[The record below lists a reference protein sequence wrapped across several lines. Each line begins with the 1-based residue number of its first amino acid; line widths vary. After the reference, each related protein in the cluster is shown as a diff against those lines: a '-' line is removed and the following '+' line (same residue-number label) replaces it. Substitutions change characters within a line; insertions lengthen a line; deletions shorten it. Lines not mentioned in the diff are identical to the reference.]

1 MIVDKSVNAL
11 VKTTAGIAS
20 STGSLVKS
28 AKDMAVNTAVNFSP
42 DFYDQHQ
49 DYATGGTKFVAGKT
63 IMTGRNAVRSV
74 NSVRSGI
81 IRVRRLRRKKQIIK
95 KMREIQSNQ
104 KEMQKLDRNYEQ
116 LKKVIND
123 SKSGIKKDGMTSQYM
138 QSQIRNAKNK
148 TIDLQI
154 TRKKLEYKQKKLNR
168 KYSKLDSKKIHPVR
182 SVKST
187 VSNQTRKAASVVKS
201 KDDFGSKTIGT
212 TMKTMWAKN
221 KYQRTAKS
229 IYHTIV
235 GFAKNLLSG
244 VVAVV
249 TSLPAL
255 ITTIVGSLPIMIII
269 IVIAVIISCFAS
281 TTYTGRIGTL
291 YVKLDELNQIYE
303 VDLEAAEIL
312 AITDVLEWSTQD
324 EECFEQLVSLMLDQK
339 KGNELTFEQM
349 AENVFIKYNP
359 ANKYAPDGVY
369 SSEMETGFHYWSL
382 EGLDLNF
389 VINNSVKRNLWYSE
403 HLDLYPLYREAD
415 VSLRNEMSTADYQ
428 KQLIQ
433 EAQDMIQIN
442 QERWEDY
449 IYEYNLGDI
458 DLTVTGD
465 AQKGMKVVKKA
476 LTKLGCDY
484 IWGAGHSGAEYK
496 DPNLDQFDCSG
507 FVSWAFYQAGI
518 DIGSRTTK
526 ELVHMG
532 KEVSLEEIQPG
543 DIIVYY
549 SNATG
554 AGHVVIY
561 IGNKKVVH
569 APQTGDVVKI
579 SGYAPFINTDG
590 AKIRRL
596 Y

>member
-212 TMKTMWAKN
+212 TMKTMWASTREQ
-221 KYQRTAKS
+221 QRV
-229 IYHTIV
+229 Y
-235 GFAKNLLSG
+235 
-244 VVAVV
+244 
-249 TSLPAL
+249 
-255 ITTIVGSLPIMIII
+255 II
-269 IVIAVIISCFAS
+269 
-281 TTYTGRIGTL
+281 RL
-291 YVKLDELNQIYE
+291 
-303 VDLEAAEIL
+303 
-312 AITDVLEWSTQD
+312 
-324 EECFEQLVSLMLDQK
+324 
-339 KGNELTFEQM
+339 
-349 AENVFIKYNP
+349 
-359 ANKYAPDGVY
+359 
-369 SSEMETGFHYWSL
+369 
-382 EGLDLNF
+382 LDLQ
-389 VINNSVKRNLWYSE
+389 R
-403 HLDLYPLYREAD
+403 
-415 VSLRNEMSTADYQ
+415 
-428 KQLIQ
+428 
-433 EAQDMIQIN
+433 
-442 QERWEDY
+442 
-449 IYEYNLGDI
+449 IY
-458 DLTVTGD
+458 
-465 AQKGMKVVKKA
+465 
-476 LTKLGCDY
+476 
-484 IWGAGHSGAEYK
+484 
-496 DPNLDQFDCSG
+496 
-507 FVSWAFYQAGI
+507 
-518 DIGSRTTK
+518 
-526 ELVHMG
+526 
-532 KEVSLEEIQPG
+532 
-543 DIIVYY
+543 
-549 SNATG
+549 
-554 AGHVVIY
+554 
-561 IGNKKVVH
+561 
-569 APQTGDVVKI
+569 
-579 SGYAPFINTDG
+579 
-590 AKIRRL
+590 
-596 Y
+596 

>member
-28 AKDMAVNTAVNFSP
+28 AKDLAVNTAVNFSP

-74 NSVRSGI
+74 NSVRSSI

-154 TRKKLEYKQKKLNR
+154 TRKKLLYKQKKLNR
-168 KYSKLDSKKIHPVR
+168 KYSKLESKKLHPVR

-255 ITTIVGSLPIMIII
+255 ITTIVGSLPIMIIV

-291 YVKLDELNQIYE
+291 YAKLDELNKIYE

-324 EECFEQLVSLMLDQK
+324 EECYEQLVSLMLDQK

-349 AENVFIKYNP
+349 AENVFIKYSP

-389 VINNSVKRNLWYSE
+389 IINNSVKRNLWYSE
-403 HLDLYPLYREAD
+403 HLSLYPLYREGD
-415 VSLRNEMSTADYQ
+415 ISIRKEMATKDYQ
-428 KQLIQ
+428 NS
-433 EAQDMIQIN
+433 MIQKAKEAIPIN

-458 DLTVTGD
+458 DLSVTGD
-465 AQKGMKVVKKA
+465 SEKGMKVVKKA

-484 IWGAGHSGAEYK
+484 IWGAGHSGNEYK

-507 FVSWAFYQAGI
+507 FVSWSFYQAGI

-526 ELVHMG
+526 ELVNMG

-561 IGNKKVVH
+561 IGDKKVVH
-569 APQTGDVVKI
+569 APHTGDVVKI
-579 SGYAPFINTDG
+579 SGYASFINTEG